1 MEIKITLTEAE
12 AKALAFVALD
22 PQEWAENAVHERA
35 RIAIDEIF
43 QMEVQR
49 MLADPNTTEIPADRE
64 AVVLA
69 ANIKS
74 AAERQAEAEL
84 NGTRLPS

>member
-1 MEIKITLTEAE
+1 MNITITLTEAE
-12 AKALAFVALD
+12 AKALAYVALS

-35 RIAIDEIF
+35 RIAIEEIF
-43 QMEVQR
+43 QLEVQR

-69 ANIKS
+69 STLPS
-74 AAERQAEAEL
+74 AAERNEAALLEVSG
-84 NGTRLPS
+84 N

>member
-1 MEIKITLTEAE
+1 MEIIITLTEAE
-12 AKALAFVALD
+12 AKALAYVAYD

-35 RIAIDEIF
+35 RIAMDEIF

-49 MLADPNTTEIPADRE
+49 MLSDPSTTEIPADRE

-69 ANIKS
+69 ADIQS
-74 AAERQAEAEL
+74 AADRQNSAEETSSP
-84 NGTRLPS
+84 GV